1 MVLEARKKKSH
12 QAPHTSAALWQCNH
26 FVHWILHLFFLN
38 ISLPS
43 RRLPVS
49 LSLSVCV
56 GSLLCMHFI
65 FILTLNG
72 ISSQE
77 ITHVLYYFNP
87 ELRTAVAVYCG
98 CPPPPPLPFPPVVF
112 SPLCSVLPFSS
123 LLVLPRLFIH
133 FISIH
138 TSSLLLSSSPH
149 NPHLSFALN
158 QIEHIKSGRHSRQCL
173 L

>member
-98 CPPPPPLPFPPVVF
+98 CPPAPFPFPQ
-112 SPLCSVLPFSS
+112 SSS
-123 LLVLPRLFIH
+123 LLSVLFCP
-133 FISIH
+133 
-138 TSSLLLSSSPH
+138 SLLSLSYPVSLSTLSPFIPPLCFSP
-149 NPHLSFALN
+149 PHLTTLTY
-158 QIEHIKSGRHSRQCL
+158 L
-173 L
+173 LH